1 MFASVRRWLKWLVVF
16 VVIGTPAMYFLMSK
30 SEAFAAAAV
39 FLRGNPEVVRHLG
52 PISDASLNWRG
63 GSLKE
68 GSDFGQAQFT
78 VSLEGRER
86 GGRAYVE
93 LRKRGV
99 WEVRFARLIPDSG
112 PEIVLLEAASES
124 KSCAAR
130 CEP

>member
-1 MFASVRRWLKWLVVF
+1 MFPSVRRWLKWFLVF
-16 VVIGTPAMYFLMSK
+16 AVIGTPAVYLLMSK
-30 SEAFAAAAV
+30 SSAFAAAST
-39 FLRGNPEVVRHLG
+39 FLRGNPEVVRQLG
-52 PISDASLNWRG
+52 PIADASLSWRG
-63 GSLKE
+63 GSMRE
-68 GSDFGQAQFT
+68 GGDSGQAQFT
-78 VSLEGRER
+78 VSLEGRDR

-112 PEIVLLEAASES
+112 APIVLFEAHEP